1 MLSRLHVAGGQR
13 GRGQRRVA
21 HTREVLAQLG
31 GLESGVGRRPSR
43 TQFTLVGER
52 EGQALQ
58 AVGLVQHFLR
68 RLGLVHHLA
77 ELGGGRGQLPPHQ
90 LGVAETPAAPQRIGV
105 VTDRGS
111 QLACLLGGRACR
123 DRVTRHDRIDRLK
136 GKDLGQPPPVVYR
149 SCQVDRLGEIRRG
162 RIGASY
168 RYRDQAAGRE
178 RPGQQRRFIDLARD
192 HQSLLGLLH
201 TGGGVDEDVEQG
213 LVGQCPGA
221 HRGRHLE
228 MTRILVGKNAV
239 KPGAPLLDAPPRHP
253 YPQQGGRQR
262 QGALGVGIF
271 PVPHKGGT

>member
-1 MLSRLHVAGGQR
+1 M
-13 GRGQRRVA
+13 
-21 HTREVLAQLG
+21 
-31 GLESGVGRRPSR
+31 
-43 TQFTLVGER
+43 
-52 EGQALQ
+52 
-58 AVGLVQHFLR
+58 
-68 RLGLVHHLA
+68 
-77 ELGGGRGQLPPHQ
+77 
-90 LGVAETPAAPQRIGV
+90 

-239 KPGAPLLDAPPRHP
+239 KPGAPLLDAPRVIHTRNREDASAKAPSVSEFSRFHTKAARRLSISVSAWS
-253 YPQQGGRQR
+253 RQCE
-262 QGALGVGIF
+262 
-271 PVPHKGGT
+271 